1 MWLLW
6 PGWNIRPALQLS
18 EIIREFGA
26 GKDIIW
32 HVFSTSAILDKGCC
46 SALGE
51 GGPSSLCEGVSAALD
66 KVSNTLLLMMRTALL
81 GCKFSLQEA
90 TFLTLMVSASSAWLI
105 CNETVCC
112 DNMNFTVDENL
123 LSTILFFVHE
133 CGLQET
139 NNLATENNCGLANQG

>member
-66 KVSNTLLLMMRTALL
+66 KGFQYPAAHD
-81 GCKFSLQEA
+81 ED
-90 TFLTLMVSASSAWLI
+90 SSA
-105 CNETVCC
+105 
-112 DNMNFTVDENL
+112 
-123 LSTILFFVHE
+123 
-133 CGLQET
+133 GLQVFFAGGDISH
-139 NNLATENNCGLANQG
+139 LDG